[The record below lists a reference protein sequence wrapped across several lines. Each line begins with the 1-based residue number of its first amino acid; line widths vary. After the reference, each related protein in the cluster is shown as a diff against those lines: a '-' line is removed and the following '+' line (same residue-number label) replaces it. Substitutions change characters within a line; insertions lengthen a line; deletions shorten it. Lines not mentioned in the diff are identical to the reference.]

1 MARSKHWP
9 YMTDVD
15 IRHRTRTAPG
25 KSEGSIERH
34 YHNDCELIFIV
45 RGRLSLEIN
54 GCIYTPGPGCIVFIG
69 NMDAH
74 GYRIDEYPYERYVIT
89 FKQELV
95 KSVIE
100 EPVLLSI
107 FQHRPANFQNV
118 FQLCDRNASVLRDLF
133 HRMFVEFKSRKSFN
147 MTYIRL
153 GIYQILIELY
163 RIDSG
168 LFPLS
173 IADSNAHTFVTRV
186 QAHIQEHYTEA
197 IDLKSLSTHFYTD
210 MYYLCHLF
218 KAVTGFSIKNYL
230 IQYRISRS
238 KDLLV
243 LTSDDM
249 TMVGSACGFQNVNH
263 FIRTFR
269 RLVGI
274 TPYQYRKKALMRRP
288 PVSDG
293 SLLRISDLEA

>member
-1 MARSKHWP
+1 
-9 YMTDVD
+9 
-15 IRHRTRTAPG
+15 
-25 KSEGSIERH
+25 
-34 YHNDCELIFIV
+34 
-45 RGRLSLEIN
+45 
-54 GCIYTPGPGCIVFIG
+54 
-69 NMDAH
+69 
-74 GYRIDEYPYERYVIT
+74 
-89 FKQELV
+89 
-95 KSVIE
+95 
-100 EPVLLSI
+100 
-107 FQHRPANFQNV
+107 
-118 FQLCDRNASVLRDLF
+118 
-133 HRMFVEFKSRKSFN
+133 
-147 MTYIRL
+147 
-153 GIYQILIELY
+153 
-163 RIDSG
+163 
-168 LFPLS
+168 
-173 IADSNAHTFVTRV
+173 
-186 QAHIQEHYTEA
+186 
-197 IDLKSLSTHFYTD
+197 